1 LVTYKKT
8 QTKDCYAMM
17 NCTTLT
23 RLRQQAYARFVRAG
37 DAMMNLCDA
46 LLCETQART
55 LAEVSLS
62 PFFERQWPSVYEALE
77 DGRIDVPR
85 LRRATVH
92 ALLQGR
98 WPHETLW
105 ISFDSSS
112 LARPEAHTSA
122 DRGMIYVPNL
132 PHASKP
138 VSVGWQFSTMMLLP
152 EQPSSW
158 VGILDQQR
166 ISTEQTAVEVAIMQL
181 QAVLPLLKRPVIIV
195 ADRWYARPEFLQ
207 VCRDLGCQVIVRLKR
222 NRKLYRPPV
231 RKHTRGAPPK
241 DGPLLQGSR
250 PETLGTPD
258 EVWEGEHN
266 GKPVR
271 VSRWNHLHF
280 SQARDLSLSV
290 VRVQREQAKDTK
302 RDPRE
307 SWFVLLDDR
316 IPLSQV
322 VDIYARRFSQEHGY
336 RFLKQ
341 ELLWDK
347 AQVRTPEQY
356 ERWSLLVALAHNQ
369 LLLARDLGHAAF
381 RPWERPSA
389 HALTPQ
395 QVRRGMSAILSQVGT
410 PARRCQPRGK
420 SPGRA
425 TGFHPVPAQRYD
437 VVRKHPKKEVC
448 ASG

>member
-1 LVTYKKT
+1 
-8 QTKDCYAMM
+8 M

-23 RLRQQAYARFVRAG
+23 RLRQHAYASFLRAG

-46 LLCETQART
+46 LLCETHART
-55 LAEVSLS
+55 LAELSLS
-62 PFFERQWPSVYEALE
+62 PFFERKWPSVYEALQ

-85 LRRATVH
+85 LRRATVQ
-92 ALLQGR
+92 ALVQGR

-112 LARPEAHTSA
+112 LARPDAHTGA

-152 EQPSSW
+152 ETPSSW

-166 ISTEQTAVEVAIMQL
+166 ISTEQSAVEVACLQL
-181 QAVLPLLKRPVIIV
+181 RAVLPLLKRPVVVV
-195 ADRWYARPEFLQ
+195 ADRWYATPEFLQ
-207 VCRDLGCQVIVRLKR
+207 VCRELGCRVIIRLKR

-231 RKHTRGAPPK
+231 RTSKRGAPPK
-241 DGPLLQGSR
+241 DGPLFQGTR

-258 EVWEGEHN
+258 EQWEGEHK

-280 SQARDLSLSV
+280 SQARDLSVSV
-290 VRVQREQAKDTK
+290 VRVQREQATNSK

-316 IPLSQV
+316 LPLSQV
-322 VDIYARRFSQEHGY
+322 VGIYARRFSQEHGY

-347 AQVRTPEQY
+347 ALVRTPEQY
-356 ERWSLLVALAHNQ
+356 ERWSLLVALVHNQ
-369 LLLARDLGHAAF
+369 LLLARNLGHAAF
-381 RPWERPSA
+381 RPWERPCA
-389 HALTPQ
+389 HRLTPQ
-395 QVRRGMSAILSQVGT
+395 QVRRGMSRILLQVGT
-410 PARRCQPRGK
+410 PAHVCKPRGK

-425 TGFHPVPAQRYD
+425 QGFHPLPAKRHD
-437 VVRKHPKKEVC
+437 VVRKHPKKEVS

>member
-1 LVTYKKT
+1 
-8 QTKDCYAMM
+8 
-17 NCTTLT
+17 
-23 RLRQQAYARFVRAG
+23 
-37 DAMMNLCDA
+37 MMNLSDA

-55 LAEVSLS
+55 LVELSLS

-85 LRRATVH
+85 LRRATVQ
-92 ALLQGR
+92 ALLHSR
-98 WPHETLW
+98 WPNATLW

-152 EQPSSW
+152 ETPSSW

-166 ISTEQTAVEVAIMQL
+166 IRTEQSAVEVACLQL
-181 QAVLPLLKRPVIIV
+181 RAVLPLLKRPVLIV
-195 ADRWYARPEFLQ
+195 ADRWYATPEFLQ
-207 VCRDLGCQVIVRLKR
+207 VCQELGCRVVIRLKR

-231 RKHTRGAPPK
+231 RKYTRGAPPK
-241 DGPLLQGSR
+241 DGPLLQGTR
-250 PETLGTPD
+250 PDTLGEAD

-290 VRVQREQAKDTK
+290 VRVQRSQATDSK

-307 SWFVLLDDR
+307 SWFVLLDER
-316 IPLSQV
+316 IPLSQIAS
-322 VDIYARRFSQEHGY
+322 IYARRFSQEHGY

-341 ELLWDK
+341 ELLWDQ

-369 LLLARDLGHAAF
+369 LLLARDLGQAAF

-389 HALTPQ
+389 RALTPQ
-395 QVRRGMSAILSQVGT
+395 QVRRGMSVILSHIGT
-410 PARRCQPRGK
+410 PATGCKPRGK

-425 TGFHPVPAQRYD
+425 TGFHPQAAQRFE
-437 VVRKHPKKEVC
+437 VVRKHPKKEVS

>member
-1 LVTYKKT
+1 
-8 QTKDCYAMM
+8 M
-17 NCTTLT
+17 NCTTLM
-23 RLRQQAYARFVRAG
+23 RLRLHAYSCFVRAG

-46 LLCETQART
+46 LLCETHARS
-55 LAEVSLS
+55 LAELSLS
-62 PFFERQWPSVYEALE
+62 PFFEREWPSIYEALE

-85 LRRATVH
+85 LRRATIQ

-98 WPHETLW
+98 WPYQTLW

-132 PHASKP
+132 PHASNP
-138 VSVGWQFSTMMLLP
+138 VSVGWQFSSMMLLP
-152 EQPSSW
+152 ETPSSW

-166 ISTEQTAVEVAIMQL
+166 ISTAQTAVEVACLQL
-181 QAVLPLLKRPVIIV
+181 RAVLPVLKRPVVIV
-195 ADRWYARPEFLQ
+195 ADRWYATPEFLQ
-207 VCRDLGCQVIVRLKR
+207 VCRELGCRVIVRLKR

-231 RKHTRGAPPK
+231 RIHKRGASPK
-241 DGPLLQGSR
+241 DGPLFQGTR
-250 PETLGTPD
+250 PDTLGTPD
-258 EVWEGEHN
+258 EEWEGKHN

-290 VRVQREQAKDTK
+290 VRVQREQATDSK

-322 VDIYARRFSQEHGY
+322 VNIYARRFSHEHGY

-369 LLLARDLGHAAF
+369 LLLACDLGHAAF

-389 HALTPQ
+389 HPLTPQ
-395 QVRRGMSAILSQVGT
+395 QVRRGMSVILSQVGT
-410 PARRCQPRGK
+410 PARVCKPRGN

-425 TGFHPVPAQRYD
+425 QGFHPQPAQRYQ

>member
-1 LVTYKKT
+1 MRVL
-8 QTKDCYAMM
+8 
-17 NCTTLT
+17 
-23 RLRQQAYARFVRAG
+23 FRAG

-46 LLCETQART
+46 LLCETHARS

-98 WPHETLW
+98 WPYETLW

-132 PHASKP
+132 PHATKP

-152 EQPSSW
+152 HEPSSW

-166 ISTEQTAVEVAIMQL
+166 ISTEQTAVEVACLQL
-181 QAVLPLLKRPVIIV
+181 RAVLPLLKRPVVIV
-195 ADRWYARPEFLQ
+195 ADRWYATPEFLQ
-207 VCRDLGCQVIVRLKR
+207 GCRELGCQVVVRLKR

-231 RKHTRGAPPK
+231 RLHTRGAPPK
-241 DGPLLQGSR
+241 DGPLFQGTRS
-250 PETLGTPD
+250 ETWGTPD
-258 EVWEGEHN
+258 ELWEGEDK

-290 VRVQREQAKDTK
+290 VRVQREQATNTK

-322 VDIYARRFSQEHGY
+322 VSMYARRFSQEHGY

-356 ERWSLLVALAHNQ
+356 ERWSWLVALAHNH

-395 QVRRGMSAILSQVGT
+395 QVRRGMSRILSQVGT
-410 PARRCQPRGK
+410 PARVCQPRGK

-425 TGFHPVPAQRYD
+425 RG
-437 VVRKHPKKEVC
+437 C
-448 ASG
+448 ASSACKTL